1 MREILISESAWEEMT
16 CLFAPSLGIGWGDKK
31 NPDCR
36 ALTLE
41 EFGRID
47 FNKIDLSEWIG
58 SLYEAKLLPKAS
70 EINLDKITGK
80 GSVLNIDG
88 SRQNTLERFQSGVNS
103 IDVDAA
109 KSSTEAVLKTQ

>member
-1 MREILISESAWEEMT
+1 M
-16 CLFAPSLGIGWGDKK
+16 
-31 NPDCR
+31 
-36 ALTLE
+36 TLE